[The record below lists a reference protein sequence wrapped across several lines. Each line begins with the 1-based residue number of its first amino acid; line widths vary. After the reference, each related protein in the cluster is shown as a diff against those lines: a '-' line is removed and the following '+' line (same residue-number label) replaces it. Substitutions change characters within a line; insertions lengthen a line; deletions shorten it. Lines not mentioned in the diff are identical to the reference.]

1 MEFDAG
7 ANARR
12 GAELAGTAM
21 RGSCVCGAVSYQ
33 ITGSFKMM
41 GNCHC
46 SICRKSH
53 GAAFVT
59 WGIID
64 PNQFRWASG
73 EELVQGYESSTG
85 RKRCF
90 CSKCGSALVSIHSGS
105 VGEVVVGTIDGDP
118 GLRPTEHIFV
128 GSKAPWHEITDSLP
142 QFEEWPPGMQP

>member
-1 MEFDAG
+1 
-7 ANARR
+7 
-12 GAELAGTAM
+12 M
-21 RGSCVCGAVSYQ
+21 RGSCLCGEVSYQ
-33 ITGSFKMM
+33 ITGPFKVM

-46 SICRKSH
+46 SNCRKSH

-64 PNQFRWASG
+64 PDQFRWISG
-73 EELVQGYESSTG
+73 EELVQGYESSPG

-90 CSKCGSALVSIHSGS
+90 CRKCGSALVSTHSGS

-118 GLRPTEHIFV
+118 GARPAEHIFV